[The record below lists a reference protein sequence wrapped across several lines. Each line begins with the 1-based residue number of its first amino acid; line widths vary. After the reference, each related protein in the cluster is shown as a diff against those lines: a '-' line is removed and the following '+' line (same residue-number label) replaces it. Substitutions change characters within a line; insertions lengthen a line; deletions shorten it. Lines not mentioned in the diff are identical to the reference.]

1 MTAASFNR
9 RSFLRAGTFG
19 LTGAMGAGLRAQ
31 TSAGVTLSPYVADVD
46 GDGQIVGAA
55 DTQLMQR
62 ALFTSRGFALEANI
76 GFDYR
81 ADVFGRARV
90 DQEALDTVADDGMR
104 QNLAF
109 FDGNSD
115 GASTPK
121 NWSESSRYSRG
132 RPGRPRV
139 MRLREQ

>member
-1 MTAASFNR
+1 MSTDKSKRMMGCRPGGFAANGR
-9 RSFLRAGTFG
+9 YRDLFG
-19 LTGAMGAGLRAQ
+19 VFAQ
-31 TSAGVTLSPYVADVD
+31 TAQQVPDPSQAPV
-46 GDGQIVGAA
+46 IV
-55 DTQLMQR
+55 R
-62 ALFTSRGFALEANI
+62 
-76 GFDYR
+76 
-81 ADVFGRARV
+81 
-90 DQEALDTVADDGMR
+90 ALDTVADDGMR